1 MGNLRSQARA
11 LRGRPFRLTA
21 ARCRSSRTRRMRP
34 APRYTHL
41 NSGEQRRAARRPPTP
56 RRSASSLHKRY
67 RAAQRSR
74 PAGHKQPTA
83 GCYRLKRSR
92 ALQPQQSYR
101 SIRVFANARLP
112 RTRGHA
118 IRDHAF
124 HLLADQEPH
133 HVQFMDR
140 TVEVQIAPRLWA
152 AVRARRIAADQMHN
166 VRTADIAPLDRLTG
180 VQERPIESAIEADLE
195 VHLRALYCMQRPVCR
210 SEVPVDWLFTKDM
223 LPGPRRRLYDLR
235 VRVSR

>member
-1 MGNLRSQARA
+1 
-11 LRGRPFRLTA
+11 
-21 ARCRSSRTRRMRP
+21 
-34 APRYTHL
+34 
-41 NSGEQRRAARRPPTP
+41 
-56 RRSASSLHKRY
+56 
-67 RAAQRSR
+67 
-74 PAGHKQPTA
+74 
-83 GCYRLKRSR
+83 
-92 ALQPQQSYR
+92 
-101 SIRVFANARLP
+101 
-112 RTRGHA
+112 
-118 IRDHAF
+118 F

-235 VRVSR
+235 VRVSRYANQDRIDRSIGQQSWWSWYRLVAPYSSAQLPAFSRSRSAKATSSLPSMWRDRQRAWMRAITPAPISPIRTLP